1 MGKTIV
7 VAKGTVK
14 KEVSSKS
21 IEDVNQEF
29 YGEHFNEN
37 TVEYLKRSSGA
48 RWFNDLL
55 IMTLKEVDKK
65 AIKTVADV
73 GCGVGHKTLTLKK
86 ELPRALVTGFDFSES
101 AVRAGRKAYGPE
113 GVKYS
118 CEDITKKNYSKTY
131 DLISAFD
138 VLEHIDKWEEMV
150 EKLIAI
156 NNKYLLLSFPVGRMR
171 PYEKNIGHF
180 RNFQRNQM
188 EDFLTKHGYK
198 TIHTFYAG
206 FPFFSPIL
214 RDLTQL
220 FSQNYSE
227 TISTK
232 MSPAGVL
239 LHKIWYILFR
249 YGSMKTHGD
258 VFIGLFEKTDTRSR

>member
-1 MGKTIV
+1 
-7 VAKGTVK
+7 VATKSKPK
-14 KEVSSKS
+14 KELSAKS
-21 IEDVNQEF
+21 VEEVNQEF
-29 YGEHFNEN
+29 YGEHFNDD
-37 TVEYLKRSSGA
+37 TVEYLKKSSGA

-55 IMTLKEVDKK
+55 IMTLQHVDKK
-65 AIKTVADV
+65 RIKTVADV
-73 GCGVGHKTLTLKK
+73 GCGVGHKTLTMKSQ
-86 ELPRALVTGFDFSES
+86 LPDAMVTGFDFSES
-101 AVRAGRKAYGPE
+101 AILAGKKAYGSE

-118 CEDITKKNYSKTY
+118 HEDITKKNYKKRY
-131 DLISAFD
+131 DLICAFD

-150 EKLIAI
+150 EKLINI
-156 NNKYLLLSFPVGRMR
+156 NDRYLIFSFPVGRMR

-180 RNFQRNQM
+180 RNFQRGQM
-188 EDFLTKHGYK
+188 EKFLEAHGYK

-220 FSQNYSE
+220 FSKNYSE

-232 MSPAGVL
+232 MSPTGIAM
-239 LHKIWYILFR
+239 HKIWYLLFR

-258 VFIGLFEKTDTRSR
+258 VFIGLFENTGNAKPKKK

>member
-1 MGKTIV
+1 V
-7 VAKGTVK
+7 VAKNKT
-14 KEVSSKS
+14 KESNNEKS
-21 IEDVNQEF
+21 VEDVNQEF
-29 YGEHFNEN
+29 YGEHFNED
-37 TVEYLKRSSGA
+37 TVEYLKKISGA

-55 IMTLKEVDKK
+55 VMTLKHVNKK
-65 AIKTVADV
+65 SIKTVADV

-86 ELPRALVTGFDFSES
+86 QLPSADVTGFDFSES
-101 AVRAGRKAYGPE
+101 AIEAGKKAYGPE

-118 CEDITKKNYSKTY
+118 CEDITKKNYKKTY

-138 VLEHIDKWEEMV
+138 VLEHIDDWEGMV

-156 NNKYLLLSFPVGRMR
+156 NNKYLLFSFPVGRMR

-188 EDFLTKHGYK
+188 EDFLAKHGYV
-198 TIHTFYAG
+198 TVHTFYAG

-220 FSQNYSE
+220 FSKNYSE
-227 TISTK
+227 TISSK
-232 MSPAGVL
+232 MSPLGVII
-239 LHKIWYILFR
+239 HKVWYLLFR
-249 YGSMKTHGD
+249 YGSMKNHGD
-258 VFIGLFEKTDTRSR
+258 VFIGLFEKQITPKKHVRH